1 MTGTPAPKLC
11 FVIMPFS
18 KERKE
23 VYKFGIAPACRQAG
37 YEAKRVDELPGPFN
51 INRKII
57 EYLFHCDAVVAEI
70 TDKNPNVFYEMGV
83 AHTLGNKTIMIAQ
96 DAEKLPFDIRNY
108 RCIIYEQSV
117 EGLQRLQEEIVR
129 SLREIGDWSRH
140 PSNPVQDFKPHD
152 AFVRQGDFDKLQK
165 TLRQKEELLAAAQQQ
180 LREKEEQLKQA
191 APKSELVA
199 LQKEAAGRQAEI
211 AVAQKQLREKDAN
224 LEQAAKRAAA
234 LQNELAQTQ
243 AEVLALQKEM
253 QLLRQ
258 PPPPK
263 AAPPKKLF
271 RAQPLDGLSVDA
283 VKKMLQ
289 EKKFFDSHYNKQ
301 GKGFSHQY
309 EKVEHEGQPL
319 VIDHAAGLTWQQSG
333 SPDTMTYVDAEKYMR
348 DLNAKKFAGYND
360 WRLPTLEE
368 AMSLIEPTKKN
379 GDLYIDPVFDRTQR
393 WIWTADKADS
403 AGVAWVASFY
413 HGYCGHLRVTRVYFV
428 RVVR

>member
-1 MTGTPAPKLC
+1 
-11 FVIMPFS
+11 
-18 KERKE
+18 
-23 VYKFGIAPACRQAG
+23 
-37 YEAKRVDELPGPFN
+37 
-51 INRKII
+51 
-57 EYLFHCDAVVAEI
+57 
-70 TDKNPNVFYEMGV
+70 
-83 AHTLGNKTIMIAQ
+83 
-96 DAEKLPFDIRNY
+96 
-108 RCIIYEQSV
+108 V
-117 EGLQRLQEEIVR
+117 EGFQRLQEEIVR

-152 AFVRQGDFDKLQK
+152 AFVLQSDFAKVQK

-191 APKSELVA
+191 APKSELAA
-199 LQKEAAGRQAEI
+199 LQKEAANRQAEM
-211 AVAQKQLREKDAN
+211 AAAQKQLREKDAN

-234 LQNELAQTQ
+234 LQNELAQKR
-243 AEVLALQKEM
+243 AEVLALQKEI

-283 VKKMLQ
+283 VTKMLK
-289 EKKFFDSHYNKQ
+289 EKNFFDSGYNKQ
-301 GKGFSHQY
+301 GKGLPHQY
-309 EKVEHEGQPL
+309 EKIERKGEAL

-333 SPDTMTYVDAEKYMR
+333 SPNSMTYADAEKYAR
-348 DLNAKKFAGYND
+348 DLNSKKFAGYND

-368 AMSLIEPTKKN
+368 AMSLMEPKERD
-379 GDLYIDPVFDRTQR
+379 GLFLDPVFDRKQL

-403 AGVAWVASFY
+403 AGVAWVAYFFIGGCNLS
-413 HGYCGHLRVTRVYFV
+413 HVASDGFV